1 MKKILSLIICVLIAY
16 GFYYFQSQES
26 QIDESCVELYDY
38 LSKNDFKNGFKDLDH
53 EKILYI
59 DVGIDYIPYE
69 LIGVFEK
76 LSGLKVIVD
85 IFDTNE
91 ILEAKLLAGGAQY
104 DIVFPTAWPNFS
116 RQLEAGIYQ
125 EIDKSLLNF
134 DIFDKDIMERLAR
147 YDIDNIHAVP
157 YQYGI
162 SGIGI
167 NADIVNS
174 LIEDENAESIDSYAL
189 IFDPVYAKKL
199 SKYGISIY
207 ESPDELFPAV
217 LAYLGIDPETE
228 KKEDIQKAA
237 EQLKKIRPY
246 ISKFT
251 SYGFE
256 DLGTGNACITVGT
269 SGDILKSASNNP
281 KLNLKFIYPKEGAS
295 LWVDVA
301 AIPTNAKHVKNAH
314 AFLQFIFN
322 PRVIAYVTNV
332 TLRANAVIAAS
343 QFVDKTLVENNNVY
357 PNEEKR
363 KKCYIEAPLSY
374 KAEAL
379 KTRLLTIIKS
389 TSRKE

>member
-1 MKKILSLIICVLIAY
+1 MKKIVFIVICAIVAY
-16 GFYYFQSQES
+16 GFFYFHSREPK
-26 QIDESCVELYDY
+26 IEESCKDLYDY
-38 LSKNDFKNGFKDLDH
+38 LSKNDFKDGFKDIDQ

-76 LSGLKVIVD
+76 LSGIKVIVD

-104 DIVFPTAWPNFS
+104 DIVFPTAWSNFS

-125 EIDKSLLNF
+125 EIDKSCLDF
-134 DIFDKDIMERLAR
+134 EIFDKDIMKRLER
-147 YDIDNIHAVP
+147 YDKGNMHALP

-167 NADIVNS
+167 NADVVTS
-174 LIEDENAESIDSYAL
+174 LIKEESAPIDSYAL
-189 IFDPVYAKKL
+189 IFDPFYAEKL

-228 KKEDIQKAA
+228 KEEDIQKAG
-237 EQLKKIRPY
+237 EQLKKVRPY

-269 SGDILKSASNNP
+269 SGDVLKSASNNP
-281 KLNLKFIYPKEGAS
+281 KKNIKFIYPKEGAS
-295 LWVDVA
+295 LWVDLA
-301 AIPTNAKHVKNAH
+301 AIPINAKHIKNAH
-314 AFLQFIFN
+314 AFFKFIFN

-332 TLRANAVIAAS
+332 TLRANPVVAANK
-343 QFVDKTLVENNNVY
+343 FIDKELIENEDVY
-357 PNEEKR
+357 PGEDIR
-363 KKCYIEAPLSY
+363 KKCYIEAPLS
-374 KAEAL
+374 ARVEAF
-379 KTRLLTIIKS
+379 KTRLLTVIKS
-389 TSRKE
+389 MSKR